1 MKINTITLP
10 DTRSLASELEFAN
23 GWDPPALSA
32 LIRSKCAHGES
43 PAFLFLGRHEAGLL
57 RGHLAAGFGEGSVPT
72 LHKTYYMGLD
82 VVEIDVDS
90 FLHIGGRKRIATI
103 QDPIARRS
111 PWRDRDTASLWQLK
125 LR

>member
-10 DTRSLASELEFAN
+10 DTRSLVSELEFHDE
-23 GWDPPALSA
+23 WEPPAISS

-57 RGHLAAGFGEGSVPT
+57 RNHLAASFGAGSVPT
-72 LHKTYYMGLD
+72 LHKTYYMGLN
-82 VVEIDVDS
+82 VIEIDVDS
-90 FLHIGGRKRIATI
+90 FVHIGGRKRIATI

-111 PWRDRDTASLWQLK
+111 PWRDRDTDSLWQLR
-125 LR
+125 LV